1 MEPTGRYAF
10 VTNRYA
16 NVVTVIDLTT
26 HKQLRTIPVGQAPH
40 GMALR
45 PPPPAAARR

>member
-1 MEPTGRYAF
+1 MEPTGRRAL

-16 NVVTVIDLTT
+16 DLVAVIDLASHT
-26 HKQLRTIPVGQAPH
+26 QVRTIPVGKAPH

-45 PPPPAAARR
+45 PPLKP